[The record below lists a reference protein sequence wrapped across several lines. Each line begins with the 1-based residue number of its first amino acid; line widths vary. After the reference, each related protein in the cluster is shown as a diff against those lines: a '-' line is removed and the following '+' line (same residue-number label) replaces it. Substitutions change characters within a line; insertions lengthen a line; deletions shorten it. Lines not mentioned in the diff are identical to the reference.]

1 MAIAGATIIKALA
14 INRLFMG
21 FSFLEMRMICKITKV
36 NNASD
41 SQSQIAKLDLLGF
54 CEILDVLLHFTQS
67 AGFSFLKSYQ
77 VPSCT
82 DPYQGLNENEF

>member
-21 FSFLEMRMICKITKV
+21 FSFLEMRMICKFTEV

-41 SQSQIAKLDLLGF
+41 LQSQISKLDLVGVLRDFACLTGF
-54 CEILDVLLHFTQS
+54 LSKGRF
-67 AGFSFLKSYQ
+67 F
-77 VPSCT
+77 PS
-82 DPYQGLNENEF
+82 

>member
-21 FSFLEMRMICKITKV
+21 FSFLEVRMICKITEV

-41 SQSQIAKLDLLGF
+41 LQSQISKPDLVEVLRDFGCLTGF
-54 CEILDVLLHFTQS
+54 L
-67 AGFSFLKSYQ
+67 LKSQ
-77 VPSCT
+77 FFLLKIISSSI
-82 DPYQGLNENEF
+82 LHRS